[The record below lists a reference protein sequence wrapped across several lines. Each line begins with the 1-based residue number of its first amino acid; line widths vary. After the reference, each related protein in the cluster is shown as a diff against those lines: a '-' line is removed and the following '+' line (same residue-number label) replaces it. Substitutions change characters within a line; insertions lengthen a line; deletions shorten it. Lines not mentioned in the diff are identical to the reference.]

1 MRTQYVLGRSMSIRY
16 GLLGLLRLAP
26 AHGYQ
31 LRSDLVGVT
40 GATWPLNIGQVYS
53 TLQRLE
59 RDGLIEAEDA
69 GPAEGPERRRYGITQ
84 KGITVLEQW
93 LAEAVPHESAPRSEL
108 VIKVAIAMSVPGTDV
123 RAVLDAQRGSTLTT
137 LQQLTK
143 TKRAAEGRPA
153 ALAVEWMVLAAEAE
167 IRWLDLCEAELTK
180 AERRGSR

>member
-1 MRTQYVLGRSMSIRY
+1 MSVRY

-31 LRSDLVGVT
+31 LRTDLVDVT

-59 RDGLIEAEDA
+59 RDGLIEADDA
-69 GPAEGPERRRYGITQ
+69 DPADGPERRRYRITQ
-84 KGITVLEQW
+84 KGISDLDGW
-93 LAEAVPHESAPRSEL
+93 LAEAVPHENGPRSEL

-123 RAVLDAQRGSTLTT
+123 RSVLDAQRATTLMV

-143 TKRAAEGRPA
+143 TKRAADGKLA
-153 ALAVEWMVLAAEAE
+153 ALAVEWMVLGAEAE
-167 IRWLDLCEAELTK
+167 IRWLDLCEAQLTK
-180 AERRGSR
+180 AESRGSR